1 MVQKGR
7 RAAAAPGHDAIA
19 RLYRGTSLIRNRT
32 PLEGHH
38 RALGKILMQGKRPPL
53 HSARH
58 A

>member
-38 RALGKILMQGKRPPL
+38 RALGKILM
-53 HSARH
+53 
-58 A
+58 